1 MKVRK
6 TMIKRA
12 NEGDG
17 KVKVTFVLPYEQGQ
31 PAVSVV
37 GDFNNWDAAANK
49 LVKRVNGTCSVSVT
63 LAAGKTYRFRYYNAD
78 GVWSNDS
85 EADGYEVSEHGSEN
99 CLLTL

>member
-1 MKVRK
+1 
-6 TMIKRA
+6 MIKRT
-12 NEGDG
+12 NESDS

-49 LVKRVNGTCSVSVT
+49 LVKRSNGTCSVSVT
-63 LAAGKTYRFRYYNAD
+63 LDAGKTYRFRYYSAD

>member
-1 MKVRK
+1 
-6 TMIKRA
+6 MIKRA
-12 NEGDG
+12 KEGED

-37 GDFNNWDAAANK
+37 GDFNNWDAAAHK
-49 LVKRVNGTCSVSVT
+49 LVKRANGTRSVSVT
-63 LAAGKTYRFRYYNAD
+63 LDAGKTYRFRYYAAD

-99 CLLTL
+99 CLLKL